1 MGSLNVY
8 GDITPR
14 TAGYA
19 MPGFL
24 MRALPYLVLE
34 KFLDMKPLPSNSTKV
49 TIFRRY
55 EALEKALTPLV
66 EGVTPV
72 GKSMRYTDVQCTLQ
86 QYGDF
91 IQLTDQIQDL
101 HNDPVL
107 QEYTT
112 IIAEQTAQ
120 TLETLRYNVLKAGT
134 NVFYGNGTQRTD
146 VNTALTLNLQRKV
159 TRSFKRQNVG
169 YITQQTA
176 STPNFST
183 VSVRA
188 GYVGLIHPDC
198 ENDVRAMAGFKDAVD
213 YGAKVPVDAFEIG
226 AVEDVRYIR
235 STIFESFP
243 DAGAAKSNGVTTMV
257 STSGTLGDVYPV
269 LFLGAHCAASVPL
282 KGKNAVTAPIVRN
295 PGTISD
301 SDKLGQRGHV
311 GWKAYFG
318 CVILNQLFMSRA
330 EVGATDIA

>member
-1 MGSLNVY
+1 MNVY

-14 TAGYA
+14 TAGKA

-34 KFLDMKPLPSNSTKV
+34 KYLDMKPLPTNSTKV
-49 TIFRRY
+49 AIFRRY

-72 GKSMRYTDVQCTLQ
+72 GKNIRSTDVTCTLQ

-91 IQLTDQIQDL
+91 VQLTDQIADL
-101 HNDPVL
+101 HEDPVL
-107 QEYTT
+107 QEYIGIT
-112 IIAEQTAQ
+112 AEQAAQ

-134 NVFYGNGTQRTD
+134 NVFYANKVAGRTSVVAAISLADQR
-146 VNTALTLNLQRKV
+146 RV
-159 TRSFKRQNVG
+159 TRAFKRQNVG

-176 STPNFST
+176 STPNWGT
-183 VSVRA
+183 VNVRA
-188 GYVGLIHPDC
+188 SYIGLIHPDC
-198 ENDVRAMAGFKDAVD
+198 ENDVRALAGFKDAVD
-213 YGAKVPVDAFEIG
+213 YGAKVPVDSFEIG
-226 AVEDVRYIR
+226 SVEDVRYIR
-235 STIFESFP
+235 STIFESFA
-243 DAGAAKSNGVTTMV
+243 DAGGAKGTMV
-257 STSGTLGDVYPV
+257 STSGTSADVYPI
-269 LFLGAHCAASVPL
+269 LYLGAHFAASVPL
-282 KGKNAVTAPIVRN
+282 KGKGAITAPIVRN

-318 CVILNQLFMSRA
+318 AVILNQLFGARL
-330 EVGATDIA
+330 EVGATEL

>member
-1 MGSLNVY
+1 MNVY

-14 TAGYA
+14 TAGKA

-34 KFLDMKPLPSNSTKV
+34 KYLDMKPLPSNSTKIA
-49 TIFRRY
+49 IFRRY
-55 EALEKALTPLV
+55 EALERALTPLV

-72 GKSMRYTDVQCTLQ
+72 GKNIRYTDVQCTLQ

-91 IQLTDQIQDL
+91 VQLTDQIQDF
-101 HNDPVL
+101 HEDPVL
-107 QEYTT
+107 QEYIGIT
-112 IIAEQTAQ
+112 AEQAAQ

-134 NVFYGNGTQRTD
+134 NVFYANKVAGRTSVVAALALADQR
-146 VNTALTLNLQRKV
+146 RV
-159 TRSFKRQNVG
+159 TRAFKRQNVG

-176 STPNFST
+176 STPNYGT

-188 GYVGLIHPDC
+188 SYIGLIHPDC
-198 ENDVRAMAGFKDAVD
+198 ENDVRALAGFKDAVD
-213 YGAKVPVDAFEIG
+213 YGAKVPVDSFEIG

-243 DAGAAKSNGVTTMV
+243 DAGGDKGTMV
-257 STSGTLGDVYPV
+257 STGGVKADVYPI
-269 LFLGAHCAASVPL
+269 LYLGSHCAASVPL
-282 KGKNAVTAPIVRN
+282 KGKNAITAPIVRN

-318 CVILNQLFMSRA
+318 AVILNQLFMARV
-330 EVGATDIA
+330 ECGATEL